1 LLALI
6 PPTALAFLEFGT
18 TKALIVVIGF
28 VVINGGMLNFIQ
40 LKLMGAGL
48 NLSNLVVALSLLFWG
63 WVRGPMGALVAVPLT
78 MIVKDFIMDAYDQ
91 AYQSLSGEI
100 WENYYSKTRKNE
112 GGDVVPLPQVGE
124 EVNHIHGQ

>member
-1 LLALI
+1 MLALI

-100 WENYYSKTRKNE
+100 WENYYLKTRKNE